1 MQYFNIL
8 FSMFNEMAPY
18 LLLGFFFAGI
28 LHVFIPQSIFSKY
41 LAKDNLF
48 SVFAAALFG
57 VPLPLCSCGVIP
69 AAMALRKEGA
79 SKGSV
84 ISFLIATPQTGV
96 DSIIATYSLLGL
108 PFAVIRPIAAFM
120 TAIVGGF
127 ISNIFIE
134 KEQDSKEINSVISC
148 NSGIMTTGSKI
159 TAALKY
165 GFVDIIR
172 DIGKRLIVGLLI
184 AALITYFVP
193 ESFFS
198 LFAGNT
204 FLSILF
210 VLALAIPMYICAT
223 ASIPIAIALM
233 IKGFSPGTA
242 LVFLMAGPATNIVS
256 ILVIYKILG
265 KRSLSLYLGSIIFGA
280 VSFALIID
288 YLLPAQWFN
297 VSLMNEMVNCHN
309 TSFPLFKMIS
319 GFILFG
325 LIINSFIMNYFSN
338 KKNIN
343 IPGIYSYKV
352 DGMHCEHCKNSVIM
366 LLKKIDGVKSVK
378 VDLKNGIVYIEGN
391 IEEANIEESISSLG
405 FVYKGKIKTDA
416 M

>member
-1 MQYFNIL
+1 MQYFNIF

-41 LAKDNLF
+41 LAKDNFF
-48 SVFAAALFG
+48 SVFVAALFG

-79 SKGSV
+79 SKSSV

-96 DSIIATYSLLGL
+96 DSIMATYSLLGL
-108 PFAVIRPIAAFM
+108 PFAVIRPIAAFI
-120 TAIVGGF
+120 TAILGGL
-127 ISNIFIE
+127 ISNIFIR
-134 KEQDSKEINSVISC
+134 KEQYIKEVSSVVSC
-148 NSGIMTTGSKI
+148 NLETKTSGSKI
-159 TAALKY
+159 MAALKY

-172 DIGKRLIVGLLI
+172 DIWKRLVAGLLI

-204 FLSILF
+204 VLSILF
-210 VLALAIPMYICAT
+210 VLALAIPMYVCAT

-233 IKGFSPGTA
+233 LKGFSPGTA
-242 LVFLMAGPATNIVS
+242 LVLLMAGPATNIVS
-256 ILVIYKILG
+256 ILMISKILG
-265 KRSLSLYLGSIIFGA
+265 KRSLALYLGSIIFGA
-280 VSFALIID
+280 VSFAMIID
-288 YLLPAQWFN
+288 YVLPAQWFN

-309 TSFPLFKMIS
+309 SSFPWFKILS
-319 GFILFG
+319 GFVLFG
-325 LIINSFIMNYFSN
+325 LIVNSFIINFFSD
-338 KKNIN
+338 KKNRN
-343 IPGIYSYKV
+343 ITGIYSYKV

-366 LLKKIDGVKSVK
+366 LLKKIDGIKSVE
-378 VDLKNGIVYIEGN
+378 VDLKNGIIYIDGN
-391 IEEANIEESISSLG
+391 IDEFKIEESVSSLG
-405 FVYKGKIKTDA
+405 FKYKGKIKN
-416 M
+416 

>member
-1 MQYFNIL
+1 MQYFNIF

-41 LAKDNLF
+41 LAKDNFF
-48 SVFAAALFG
+48 SVFVAALFG

-79 SKGSV
+79 SKSSV

-96 DSIIATYSLLGL
+96 DSIMATYSLLGL
-108 PFAVIRPIAAFM
+108 PFAVIRPIAAFI
-120 TAIVGGF
+120 TAILGGL
-127 ISNIFIE
+127 ISNIFIR
-134 KEQDSKEINSVISC
+134 KEQYIKEVSSVVSC
-148 NSGIMTTGSKI
+148 NLETKTSGSKI
-159 TAALKY
+159 MAALKY

-172 DIGKRLIVGLLI
+172 DIWKRLIAGLLI

-204 FLSILF
+204 VLSILF
-210 VLALAIPMYICAT
+210 VLALAIPMYVCAT

-233 IKGFSPGTA
+233 LKGFSPGTA
-242 LVFLMAGPATNIVS
+242 LVLLMAGPATNIVS
-256 ILVIYKILG
+256 ILMISKILG
-265 KRSLSLYLGSIIFGA
+265 KRSLALYLGSIIFGA
-280 VSFALIID
+280 VSFAMIID
-288 YLLPAQWFN
+288 YVLPAQWFN

-309 TSFPLFKMIS
+309 SSFPWFKILS
-319 GFILFG
+319 GFVLFG
-325 LIINSFIMNYFSN
+325 LIVNSFIINFFSN
-338 KKNIN
+338 KKNRN
-343 IPGIYSYKV
+343 ITGIYSYKV

-366 LLKKIDGVKSVK
+366 LLKKIDGIKSVE
-378 VDLKNGIVYIEGN
+378 VDLKNGIIYIDGN
-391 IEEANIEESISSLG
+391 IDEFKIEESVSSLG
-405 FVYKGKIKTDA
+405 FTYKGKIKN
-416 M
+416 